1 MLERCKNVLKTKHW
15 RLIESG
21 QLEFVHSSIT
31 DFDRG
36 DPDLTFVIMFELL
49 DNLPH
54 DRVYLGG
61 GGEVLQTMVDENF
74 ETGVIREVRVPM
86 VDQDVRDV
94 WEMHLRLE
102 GSKGSIDQRSFDRSL
117 VRNIFFGLKEFCSW
131 SLSIN
136 GGKAGRR
143 RIMCSCRRSVIGC

>member
-1 MLERCKNVLKTKHW
+1 LEYKIVEISETMLERCKNVLKTKHW

-86 VDQDVRDV
+86 VDEDVRDV

-102 GSKGSIDQRSFDRSL
+102 GSKGSIDQRSFERSL
-117 VRNIFFGLKEFCSW
+117 VRIFFLG
-131 SLSIN
+131 
-136 GGKAGRR
+136 
-143 RIMCSCRRSVIGC
+143 